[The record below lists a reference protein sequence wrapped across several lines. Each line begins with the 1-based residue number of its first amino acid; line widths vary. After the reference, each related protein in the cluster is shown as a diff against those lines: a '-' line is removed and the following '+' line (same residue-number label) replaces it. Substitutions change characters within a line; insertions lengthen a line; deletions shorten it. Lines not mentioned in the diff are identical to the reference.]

1 MHFILGLPMPNG
13 PSRAS
18 WGAFFRNFV
27 ATLVAAGTLCV
38 IIWTWVGPSVTAW
51 AQREL
56 GTAYMAEALGKIEA
70 TQAKQAE
77 TQQQQADT
85 QKQQQQT
92 IATISDTQSR
102 TAQTLNAVVERIAS
116 LEETSRDSRIAPVR
130 FMEEGNSISNGAIGG
145 FVQFHFRYVKSR
157 DCGRPISVAYFRNG
171 GGIVHA
177 FEASSTTA
185 EDGRGSSGPVSSEVQ
200 SARFIARIPSEEGV
214 QPTPEGYAMG
224 WVLLSWP
231 NCPNVPEVR
240 SPQVPFQIFA
250 PT

>member
-1 MHFILGLPMPNG
+1 MQFLGLPMPHP

-18 WGAFFRNFV
+18 WGAFVRNTL
-27 ATLVAAGTLCV
+27 ATLLAVSGLASMA
-38 IIWTWVGPSVTAW
+38 WFWVGPRVTEW

-56 GTAYMAEALGKIEA
+56 GTEAMSVALGRIET
-70 TQAKQAE
+70 TQAA
-77 TQQQQADT
+77 QADT
-85 QKQQQQT
+85 QRQQQQT

-102 TAQTLNAVVERIAS
+102 TAQTLNAVVERIAA
-116 LEETSRDSRIAPVR
+116 LEQTSRDDRIAPVR
-130 FMEEGNSISNGAIGG
+130 FMEEGNTIANGRIGD
-145 FVQFHFRYVKSR
+145 FVAFNFRYVKSR

-185 EDGRGSSGPVSSEVQ
+185 EDGRGSSGAVSSEVQ
-200 SARFIARIPSEEGV
+200 VARFIARIPADEGV

-231 NCPNVPEVR
+231 SCPNVPEVR
-240 SPQVPFQIFA
+240 SPQVPFQIFPA
-250 PT
+250 A